1 MPTNPEYGAN
11 SLSGM
16 VSFAAANATIRAT
29 GNLVGTVGKDFTFVP
44 NYDALA
50 ADAGIYA
57 LNVGSKFDAYN
68 AGSVFVPEKFKVNP
82 FSAYIVPS
90 ANAQGAPM
98 FRIQMQGEPEEI
110 VYEYTV
116 TSKNGIVYVTLPEE
130 RTITIYDMMGRKVC
144 AIDGQKGINAITH
157 LSEGVYM
164 IEKTKVYVKR

>member
-1 MPTNPEYGAN
+1 MGD
-11 SLSGM
+11 
-16 VSFAAANATIRAT
+16 
-29 GNLVGTVGKDFTFVP
+29 DFTFVP
-44 NYDALA
+44 NYDALV

-82 FSAYIVPS
+82 FSAYIVAS
-90 ANAQGAPM
+90 AKTLGAPM
-98 FRIQMQGEPEEI
+98 FRIQMQGESEEI
-110 VYEYTV
+110 VYEYTI

-130 RTITIYDMMGRKVC
+130 RTITVYDMMGRKVC
-144 AIDGQKGINAITH
+144 AIDGQKGINEITH

>member
-1 MPTNPEYGAN
+1 M
-11 SLSGM
+11 
-16 VSFAAANATIRAT
+16 
-29 GNLVGTVGKDFTFVP
+29 
-44 NYDALA
+44 
-50 ADAGIYA
+50 
-57 LNVGSKFDAYN
+57 
-68 AGSVFVPEKFKVNP
+68 PEKFKVNP
-82 FSAYIVPS
+82 FSAYIVAS

-144 AIDGQKGINAITH
+144 AIDGQKGINEITH